1 MIEDSEKKYVYSVIA
16 IVSIILICVI
26 VMIWMPAK
34 VGIIESELNKISEY
48 GSYDAIQ
55 KEKYRNLLNRVLL
68 VSNFDELYEILDE
81 NWIKENNFENKDE
94 VKAYLLEN
102 FYITNSTVNFSNIE
116 VLSSDSA
123 YIFKYTIENNGETKN
138 IIINEYTPY
147 DYDITFD
154 QKEVSALSG
163 KTYEYLMENVEYTI
177 TTSYVGENIIQYE
190 LNILN
195 NSDDEYIWDNS
206 KLSSITLGLSDGTAV
221 GCSDTTTFANNFI
234 ALNNGGTLN
243 IKLTFNLSFERQSLI
258 NSITL
263 SNMIKNNS
271 NYSVKILLSGGE

>member
-1 MIEDSEKKYVYSVIA
+1 MIEDSEKKYVYAVIA
-16 IVSIILICVI
+16 IVSIILIGVI
-26 VMIWMPAK
+26 VIIWMPAK

-123 YIFKYTIENNGETKN
+123 YIFKYTIENNGEAKN

-147 DYDITFD
+147 EYDITFD

-234 ALNNGGTLN
+234 NLNKGGTLN